1 MILTSDESPLPT
13 GKVNLEE
20 ASWIA
25 SLVNL
30 GGSIGTLFFGVI
42 TNKFGRK
49 KPLIVITVPTIVS
62 HIIIFALEL
71 LSNFQK
77 FIFCFSFQ
85 ISWLLVLY
93 AQNVYYLYA
102 ARFLNGFT
110 GASYFIMVPLFFTEI
125 ANDR

>member
-1 MILTSDESPLPT
+1 MNIYLFGYGITCGWTSSSLMILTSDESPLPT

-62 HIIIFALEL
+62 HIIVFAPEL

-77 FIFCFSFQ
+77 LHAVFHSRSHGCLCFMRKMCITCMQPDF
-85 ISWLLVLY
+85 
-93 AQNVYYLYA
+93 
-102 ARFLNGFT
+102 
-110 GASYFIMVPLFFTEI
+110 
-125 ANDR
+125 